1 MISLLQGKVIS
12 IDQQQLIIQVSGIG
26 FQVLVARP
34 ELYSQEQEVN
44 LPIYMHWNQEQGP
57 SFFGFSTEL
66 EKKIFLLIISCSGI
80 GPKIGLALLGQL
92 SSAEFLHA
100 VQSGNDK
107 ALSAVNGIGAKKAE
121 QIVVQLRDKVTKLI
135 NTESDEAFEGAQ
147 AINHW
152 NNISQVLK
160 SLNYSRPEIESAL
173 AYLRKE
179 HKGADCTFDQLM
191 RSGLSFLAKRV

>member
-1 MISLLQGKVIS
+1 MISFLQGKVVS
-12 IDQQQLIIQVSGIG
+12 INEQQIIIQAGAIG
-26 FQVLVARP
+26 FQVSVARP
-34 ELYSQEQEVN
+34 ELYSQEQEIV

-80 GPKIGLALLGQL
+80 GPKIGLAILAQM
-92 SSAEFLHA
+92 SSSDFLHA
-100 VQSGNDK
+100 VQSGKDK

-121 QIVVQLRDKVTKLI
+121 QIVIQLRDKVAKLI
-135 NTESDEAFEGAQ
+135 TTEKDDSLQGA
-147 AINHW
+147 ATLSHW

-160 SLNYSRPEIESAL
+160 SLNYSRPEIENTLS
-173 AYLRKE
+173 YLRKE
-179 HKGADCTFDQLM
+179 YKDSEKTFDELM